1 MSGIGRQF
9 LVNTNLINVCLFL
22 LPICVRNDEE
32 EIIKCLQD
40 IKDDDNDNDDGDDDD
55 DGDCDDEGKIMK
67 TLERQSG
74 ASLQLM
80 IITMI
85 IIKMMTRRVIS
96 IIMMTRGR

>member
-32 EIIKCLQD
+32 EIIKCLKD
-40 IKDDDNDNDDGDDDD
+40 IKDDDNDNDDGDDGD

-67 TLERQSG
+67 MLEKESG
-74 ASLQLM
+74 ASLKLK
-80 IITMI
+80 ITMI
-85 IIKMMTRRVIS
+85 MTIMVTRRS
-96 IIMMTRGR
+96 